1 MGYDIDAR
9 MRRWHK
15 DARTKFTRK
24 LSRGSSIWYGPETD
38 EEAMQSSKHWAALGL
53 LGAFGVL
60 IAAGSKKPAERL
72 DAIIVPPVDRQH
84 MAIVASHVVSASDV
98 CVRANAPD
106 PMIVDA
112 ASLQA
117 LRDACN
123 RATEDQAQALDWRDD
138 DWEIVHPGTDF
149 VESTPRKP
157 LGTPRVARRAAPAP
171 LETSNRSR

>member
-1 MGYDIDAR
+1 
-9 MRRWHK
+9 
-15 DARTKFTRK
+15 
-24 LSRGSSIWYGPETD
+24 
-38 EEAMQSSKHWAALGL
+38 MQSSKHWAALGL

-60 IAAGSKKPAERL
+60 IAAGAKKPSERF
-72 DAIIVPPVDRQH
+72 DVNTMPPVDRQH

-138 DWEIVHPGTDF
+138 DWEIVHPGTDS
-149 VESTPRKP
+149 VEPTRRKP
-157 LGTPRVARRAAPAP
+157 LGTPRVARRPAP
-171 LETSNRSR
+171 GSDETSNRSR